1 MVYYAH
7 LSQWLGKDVDSDG
20 RLPLQSARASHQ
32 IRERSLTC
40 LVESLSLST
49 QNLCNAKSCLE
60 GAHVDAQ
67 KVLRAFI
74 QLQDLHGLSCDDV
87 IDY

>member
-1 MVYYAH
+1 MMYYAR

-20 RLPLQSARASHQ
+20 QLPPQSARASHQ
-32 IRERSLTC
+32 FREQSLTC
-40 LVESLSLST
+40 LVESLSLNT

-74 QLQDLHGLSCDDV
+74 QLQDLHV
-87 IDY
+87 MM